1 MKKET
6 HVKDARTVDD
16 RRPLRERFMVVDA
29 RGGVSLWSVV
39 TGVVVA
45 FGAMVILSAIIGG
58 ILAEAGV
65 DATEVANEPTDA
77 GLGLGIGMIAAMFL
91 AYLWG
96 GYTAGRMGR
105 GAGLING
112 LLVPLVAII
121 IGVIVYAIVNATN
134 GDANLNLPFTENRL
148 VADDES
154 LLYDWAGT
162 IGIGMLIA
170 MFVGGILGGLAGHG
184 WHRKLERRE
193 LDKRESEHEAVVA
206 QREAVTTRDRE
217 AAREHE
223 TERVRDAAAAGRQ
236 RHLEHEREVAQERE
250 ARTPERGGAAA
261 SPPVTERAPATE
273 PPPRSVQ
280 VPDEDRTRK

>member
-1 MKKET
+1 MKRDT
-6 HVKDARTVDD
+6 RTVDD
-16 RRPLRERFMVVDA
+16 GRPLRERFMVVNA
-29 RGGVSLWSVV
+29 RGGVSFWSVL

-45 FGAMVILSAIIGG
+45 FGAMLILSAMIGG

-65 DATEVANEPTDA
+65 DANDVAEQGPTET
-77 GLGLGIGMIAAMFL
+77 GLGVGIGMIAAMFL

-121 IGVIVYAIVNATN
+121 IGVIVAAILNATN
-134 GDANLNLPFTENRL
+134 ADANLNLPFTENRL
-148 VADDES
+148 TVEDES
-154 LLYDWAGT
+154 VLYDWAGT

-193 LDKRESEHEAVVA
+193 LDKREAEQDAVVA
-206 QREAVTTRDRE
+206 EREAIAAREREDARARETTRARE
-217 AAREHE
+217 AAP
-223 TERVRDAAAAGRQ
+223 A
-236 RHLEHEREVAQERE
+236 
-250 ARTPERGGAAA
+250 ERGGAAA
-261 SPPVTERAPATE
+261 ERGGAAAERGPATGR
-273 PPPRSVQ
+273 PGSVRLS
-280 VPDEDRTRK
+280 EEERTRR